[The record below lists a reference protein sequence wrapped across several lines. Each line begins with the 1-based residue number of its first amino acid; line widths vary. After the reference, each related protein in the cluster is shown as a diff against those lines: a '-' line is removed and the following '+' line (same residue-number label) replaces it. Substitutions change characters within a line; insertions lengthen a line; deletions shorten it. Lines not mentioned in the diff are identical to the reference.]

1 MSKLSNTGHLMCL
14 YLDYIDNKKNIKQSD
29 FLVSATA
36 NLINQ
41 GDGRNWLPLIVKKID
56 RDKYELIA
64 NSFAYQV
71 AKEANL
77 ERVWCIIA
85 DGSQETSEISQ
96 ILMGEK
102 IPKINLSIASKEEIS
117 QAIEYLFSLP
127 HSELKSIGRGKQ
139 KLIDN
144 ISNSPI
150 RKYWQDLK
158 AIRDLK
164 CGIGN
169 KGKKLDEFK
178 KVFYLTPEPI
188 PMDTRDKNILNSLT
202 LKELKNIAKARKLKG
217 YSRLNKSQ
225 LVDLLSSIP

>member
-1 MSKLSNTGHLMCL
+1 MAKLDDIGNLMYL
-14 YLDYIDNKKNIKQSD
+14 YLDDIKVKHLTEKSF
-29 FLVSATA
+29 FLISATA
-36 NLINQ
+36 KLLHQNQ
-41 GDGRNWLPLIVKKID
+41 TRNWLPLIVKETGED
-56 RDKYELIA
+56 QYELIA

-102 IPKINLSIASKEEIS
+102 IPKINLSTASKEEIS

-127 HSELKSIGRGKQ
+127 NIELKSIRRYKQ

-144 ISNSPI
+144 ISSSPI
-150 RKYWQDLK
+150 RKYWKNLK
-158 AIRDLK
+158 PIGNLR

-169 KGKKLDEFK
+169 RGKKLNELAQ
-178 KVFYLTPEPI
+178 VFYLTPESI
-188 PMDTRDKNILNSLT
+188 PMDTTDKNILNNLT
-202 LKELKNIAKARKLKG
+202 LTELRDIAKARKLKK
-217 YSRLNKSQ
+217 YSNLKISQ
-225 LVDLLSSIP
+225 LVDLLSCTS